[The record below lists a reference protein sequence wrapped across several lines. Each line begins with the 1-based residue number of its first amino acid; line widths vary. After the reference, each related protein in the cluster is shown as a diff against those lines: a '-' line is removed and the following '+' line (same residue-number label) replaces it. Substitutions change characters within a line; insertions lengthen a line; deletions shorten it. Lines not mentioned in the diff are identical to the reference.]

1 MQILE
6 TTVIV
11 SPGLLLLHWEHSNFR
26 LLLIQEIVIVAC

>member
-11 SPGLLLLHWEHSNFR
+11 SLDLLLLHWENSNFR
-26 LLLIQEIVIVAC
+26 LLLIQEIVIVC